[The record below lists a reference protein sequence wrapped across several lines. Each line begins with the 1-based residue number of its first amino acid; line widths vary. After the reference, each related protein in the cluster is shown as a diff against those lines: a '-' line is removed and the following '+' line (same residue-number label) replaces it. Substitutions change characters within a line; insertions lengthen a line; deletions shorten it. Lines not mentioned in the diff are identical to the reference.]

1 MYAIKHLSL
10 IGFLVAIL
18 LTTEVSI
25 QATCGQPA
33 FLKTCITKPGR
44 KGKCIEKEVFK
55 KKEREGRKSRKTR
68 LIEHPPCAKCFRFIL
83 RTTCQICFRILSRP
97 VRRLSRWEINNLPK
111 VTQLTGVEV
120 RIGFRT
126 PSLTSS
132 LQHGASFSKC
142 HQTVVT
148 VPIHG
153 AGLSHRASA
162 VSREAANSREN
173 SASWSAYVTI
183 P

>member
-97 VRRLSRWEINNLPK
+97 VRRLSR
-111 VTQLTGVEV
+111 
-120 RIGFRT
+120 
-126 PSLTSS
+126 
-132 LQHGASFSKC
+132 
-142 HQTVVT
+142 
-148 VPIHG
+148 
-153 AGLSHRASA
+153 
-162 VSREAANSREN
+162 
-173 SASWSAYVTI
+173 
-183 P
+183 